1 MAHPPIE
8 DTRDVDF
15 EEIEAA
21 PPPETLA
28 ELHERHQ
35 RETLTLNRYLYNQSL
50 QMEHMLL
57 SAPDLQGLLEILLV
71 NLPRH
76 FGFSAAELWLHDPEQ
91 VLCGLLP
98 GGDRYGQYLQLH
110 PDVFVMQD
118 LYDLEPDV
126 ALVDA
131 ADRRM
136 FEVLKADDRIDQ
148 ALLLPLLDN
157 GRMMG
162 SLHCGICDSHFAVGE
177 AEEAHIAHLA
187 SVISLCFKNAVSRQ
201 QVSRLTMID
210 PLTQISNL
218 RGFEKDIAREIA
230 RSRRAN
236 QPISVLMLEIDEYD
250 DLYRHYGDITGQ
262 FLVKKI
268 SERISSDLRKSDY
281 LARLNGAR
289 LAILVPGSSEVM
301 AGDIAERIRADIED
315 FAVDDSRGANLQ
327 VTLSVGYVCWEPQRF
342 PAVDMVQLARQIESA
357 ADKALAAA
365 RDQGGNRVA
374 LNRLTTLM
382 V

>member
-1 MAHPPIE
+1 MSHPPIE
-8 DTRDVDF
+8 GSRDVDF

-21 PPPETLA
+21 PPAETPA
-28 ELHERHQ
+28 ELRERHL

-57 SAPDLQGLLEILLV
+57 CAPDLQGLLEILLV

-76 FGFSAAELWLHDPEQ
+76 FGFSTAELWLHDPEQ
-91 VLCGLLP
+91 VLSGLLP
-98 GGDRYGQYLQLH
+98 GGDRYGRLLQLH
-110 PDVFVMQD
+110 SDVFVMQD
-118 LYDLEPDV
+118 LYELEPDV

-131 ADRRM
+131 TDRRM
-136 FEVLKADDRIDQ
+136 FEVLKTDDSIDQ
-148 ALLLPLLDN
+148 ALMLPLLDN

-162 SLHCGICDSHFAVGE
+162 SLHCGISDPHFVVGE

-187 SVISLCFKNAVSRQ
+187 SVISLCFKSAVSRQ

-230 RSRRAN
+230 RARRAN
-236 QPISVLMLEIDEYD
+236 QPIAVLMLEIDEYEE
-250 DLYRHYGDITGQ
+250 LYRHYGEITGR

-268 SERISSDLRKSDY
+268 SERISSDLRTTDY
-281 LARLNGAR
+281 LARLSGAR
-289 LAILVPGSSEVM
+289 LAILVPGSGEVM
-301 AGDIAERIRADIED
+301 AGDIGERIRADIED
-315 FAVDDSRGANLQ
+315 FAVDDGRGANLQ
-327 VTLSVGYVCWEPQRF
+327 VTLSIGYVCWEPQRF
-342 PAVDMVQLARQIESA
+342 PAVDMVQLARQIEGA
-357 ADKALAAA
+357 ADKALATAQG
-365 RDQGGNRVA
+365 QGGNRVA